1 MTSLKTHTELHS
13 LKRFPLSRG
22 RPVYCSIPGNPDRNY
37 YIYVPDNADATSNV
51 IVLVHGISNNAIEHI
66 VRFAEQAKRHNAI
79 LIAPVFCKELY
90 GQYQQVV
97 DRKRGVRA
105 DFALFDILSSVTS
118 ETGASTD
125 KIWLFGFS
133 GGAQFAHRFALF
145 HPERLASCVCV
156 AAGWYT
162 FPNIAA
168 KYPYALDGLP
178 VAGSDFDP
186 KRICNV
192 PIHVLVGS
200 NDILRDESLRTS
212 PTLDADQG
220 VHRLDRA
227 KNWFAAMQTWGIHP
241 ASSLTIISNA
251 GHSFTNAAGR
261 RNLADLVF
269 QRFFNLSKVSASS
282 D

>member
-1 MTSLKTHTELHS
+1 MTFLKTHAQLHS
-13 LKRFPLSRG
+13 LNSFPLCRG
-22 RPVYCSIPGNPDRNY
+22 RPVYRSIAGDPERNY
-37 YIYVPDNADATSNV
+37 YIFVPDDADETSNV
-51 IVLVHGISNNAIEHI
+51 VVLVHGISNNAIEHI

-79 LIAPVFCKELY
+79 LVAPVFCKQLY

-97 DRKRGVRA
+97 DRKRGARA
-105 DFALFDILSSVTS
+105 DLALFDILSSVAL

-162 FPNIAA
+162 FPSIAS
-168 KYPYALDGLP
+168 KYPYGLDRPPL
-178 VAGSDFDP
+178 AGSDFDP

-200 NDILRDESLRTS
+200 NDILRDESLRIS
-212 PTLDADQG
+212 PTLDAHQG

-227 KNWFAAMQTWGIHP
+227 KNWFAAMQAWGIHP

-251 GHSFTNAAGR
+251 GHSFANATGR

-269 QRFFNLSKVSASS
+269 QRFFNLSKV
-282 D
+282 